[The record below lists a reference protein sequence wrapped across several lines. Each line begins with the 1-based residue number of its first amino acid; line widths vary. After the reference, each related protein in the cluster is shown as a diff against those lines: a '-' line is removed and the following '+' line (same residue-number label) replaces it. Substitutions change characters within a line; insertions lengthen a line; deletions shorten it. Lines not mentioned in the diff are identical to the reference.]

1 MPLANMPRLGFTLN
15 RRERTAAEA
24 YRRDGP
30 LPSHPAS
37 TSPRPHI
44 CFVAPNTWP
53 VFSCDPDNEFIG
65 GAEVQQSILARA
77 LAGAGY
83 RVSMICLD
91 FGQPQGVL
99 LDGVTVHKAHR
110 PDAGLPVLRFVHP
123 RITAM
128 WRAMRAVDAD
138 VYYQRCSAML
148 TALVAVFCRSY
159 SKRSIF
165 ASACDLDFLPGRQP
179 IRYLRDRWLYERGL
193 ALVDRIV
200 VQNETQQRNCR
211 AHYGREST
219 QLPSC
224 YELPAGVSPGTGDCV
239 LWVGSIREPD
249 YKRPELFLE
258 LARRLPQRRFV
269 MIGGA
274 GGEGGT
280 HACFERI
287 RNAATALPNVEFT
300 GFLPLARV
308 EPYFDRARILVNTS
322 VHEGMPNTFLQAW
335 ARGVPTVAFVD
346 TGARL
351 RGEPLYQVVE
361 GVEEAVGEVERLF
374 TDEAHWARASAR
386 CREYFGSTHSPSR
399 VLERFEGLLGE
410 LVRDCKAAT
419 VHPDHGS
426 RAGTTQ

>member
-24 YRRDGP
+24 HRRDGP
-30 LPSHPAS
+30 VPLHPAS

-53 VFSCDPDNEFIG
+53 VFSRDPDNEFIG

-138 VYYQRCSAML
+138 VYYQRCSTML
-148 TALVAVFCRSY
+148 TAVVAAFCHRY
-159 SKRSIF
+159 GKRSIF
-165 ASACDLDFLPGRQP
+165 ASAADLDFVPGSQP
-179 IRYLRDRWLYERGL
+179 IRYLRDRWLFEQGL
-193 ALVDRIV
+193 KRVDRIV
-200 VQNETQQRNCR
+200 VQNATQQQNCR
-211 AHYGREST
+211 ANYGREST
-219 QLPSC
+219 QIPSC
-224 YELPAGVSPGTGDCV
+224 YELPAGVSPRTGDCV
-239 LWVGSIREPD
+239 LWVASMRERD

-258 LARRLPQRRFV
+258 LARRLPRRRFV

-274 GGEGGT
+274 GGNASTNAG
-280 HACFERI
+280 FERI
-287 RNAATALPNVEFT
+287 RNAATALSNVEFT
-300 GFLPLARV
+300 GFLPLPRV
-308 EPYFDRARILVNTS
+308 EPYFDRARVLVNTS
-322 VHEGMPNTFLQAW
+322 LHEGMPNTFLQAW
-335 ARGVPTVAFVD
+335 ARGVPTVAFID
-346 TGARL
+346 IGARL
-351 RGEPLYQVVE
+351 RGEPLYRVVE
-361 GVEEAVGEVERLF
+361 HVEEAAGEVERLF
-374 TDEAHWARASAR
+374 TDEAHWARASVR
-386 CREYFGSTHSPSR
+386 CREYFGNTHSTSR

-410 LVRDCKAAT
+410 LVRD
-419 VHPDHGS
+419 
-426 RAGTTQ
+426 R

>member
-1 MPLANMPRLGFTLN
+1 MHRQGPTLN
-15 RRERTAAEA
+15 WRERTAAQP
-24 YRRDGP
+24 RRDDGP
-30 LPSHPAS
+30 LASLPANDLL
-37 TSPRPHI
+37 RPHI
-44 CFVAPNTWP
+44 CFVAPNIWP
-53 VFSCDPDNEFIG
+53 VFSRDPDNELIG

-77 LAGAGY
+77 LVRDGY

-91 FGQPQGVL
+91 FGQPQRVL
-99 LDGVTVHKAHR
+99 FDGVMVHKAYR
-110 PDAGLPVLRFVHP
+110 PDAGLRVLRFVHP
-123 RITAM
+123 RITTL

-138 VYYQRCSAML
+138 VYYQRCSSML
-148 TALVAVFCRSY
+148 TALIAVFCRSHG
-159 SKRSIF
+159 KRSIF
-165 ASACDLDFLPGRQP
+165 ASACDLDFVPGRQP
-179 IRYLRDRWLYERGL
+179 IRYLRDRWLYECGL

-211 AHYGREST
+211 ANYGREST

-224 YELPAGVSPGTGDCV
+224 YELLAGVSSDPGDCV

-258 LARRLPQRRFV
+258 LARRLPQRHFV

-274 GGEGGT
+274 GGESGN

-287 RNAATALPNVEFT
+287 RNAARALPNVEFT

-308 EPYFDRARILVNTS
+308 ERYFDRARVLVNTS
-322 VHEGMPNTFLQAW
+322 LHEGMPNTFLQAW

-351 RGEPLYQVVE
+351 RGELLYRVVE
-361 GVEEAVGEVERLF
+361 QVEEAAGEVERLF

-386 CREYFGSTHSPSR
+386 CREYFGSTHSTSK
-399 VLERFEGLLGE
+399 VVERFEGLLGE
-410 LVRDCKAAT
+410 LARD
-419 VHPDHGS
+419 
-426 RAGTTQ
+426 AGRGR

>member
-1 MPLANMPRLGFTLN
+1 MYSLGPTLN

-24 YRRDGP
+24 RRDDGP
-30 LPSHPAS
+30 LPLLPANDL
-37 TSPRPHI
+37 PRPHI

-53 VFSCDPDNEFIG
+53 AFSHDPDNELIG

-77 LAGAGY
+77 LVRAGY
-83 RVSMICLD
+83 RVSMISLD
-91 FGQPQGVL
+91 FGQPQRVL
-99 LDGVTVHKAHR
+99 LDGVMVHKAYR
-110 PDAGLPVLRFVHP
+110 PDAGLRVLRFIHP
-123 RITAM
+123 RITVM

-159 SKRSIF
+159 GKRSIF
-165 ASACDLDFLPGRQP
+165 ASACDLDFVPGRQP
-179 IRYLRDRWLYERGL
+179 IRYLRDRWLFERGL
-193 ALVDRIV
+193 ARVDRIV
-200 VQNETQQRNCR
+200 VQNATQQQNCR
-211 AHYGREST
+211 ANYGREST
-219 QLPSC
+219 QIPSC
-224 YELPAGVSPGTGDCV
+224 YELPASVSPGTGDCV
-239 LWVGSIREPD
+239 LWVASMRERD

-258 LARRLPQRRFV
+258 LARRMPRRRFV

-274 GGEGGT
+274 GGDAGN
-280 HACFERI
+280 ACFERI
-287 RNAATALPNVEFT
+287 RNEAAAIPNVEFT

-351 RGEPLYQVVE
+351 RDEPLCRVVE
-361 GVEEAVGEVERLF
+361 RVEEAAAEVERLF

-386 CREYFGSTHSPSR
+386 CREYFGSTHSTSK
-399 VLERFEGLLGE
+399 VLERFERLLGE
-410 LVRDCKAAT
+410 LVRDRKAAT
-419 VHPDHGS
+419 VHPDHGG
-426 RAGTTQ
+426 RARTTR

>member
-1 MPLANMPRLGFTLN
+1 MPLANTPKPRLTLN
-15 RRERTAAEA
+15 RRERAVAEA
-24 YRRDGP
+24 HCRGGP
-30 LPSHPAS
+30 LPSRAAS
-37 TSPRPHI
+37 ALPRPHL

-53 VFSCDPDNEFIG
+53 VFSRDPDNEVIG

-91 FGQPQGVL
+91 FGQPQGVS

-128 WRAMRAVDAD
+128 WRAMRAADAD

-148 TALVAVFCRSY
+148 TAVVAAFCHRY
-159 SKRSIF
+159 GKRSIF
-165 ASACDLDFLPGRQP
+165 ASAADLDFVPGSQP
-179 IRYLRDRWLYERGL
+179 IRYLRDRWLFEQGL
-193 ALVDRIV
+193 KRVDRIV
-200 VQNETQQRNCR
+200 VQNATQQQSCR
-211 AHYGREST
+211 ANYGREST
-219 QLPSC
+219 QIPSC
-224 YELPAGVSPGTGDCV
+224 YELPDGASPRTGDCV
-239 LWVGSIREPD
+239 LWVASMRERD

-274 GGEGGT
+274 DSASRRNT
-280 HACFERI
+280 YFERI
-287 RNAATALPNVEFT
+287 REAATSIPNVEFT

-308 EPYFDRARILVNTS
+308 EPYFDRARVLVNTS
-322 VHEGMPNTFLQAW
+322 IHEGMPNTFLQAW

-351 RGEPLYQVVE
+351 RGEPLYRVVE
-361 GVEEAVGEVERLF
+361 RVEQAAAEIEQLF
-374 TDEAHWARASAR
+374 ADEGYWKRASAR
-386 CREYFGSTHSPSR
+386 CREYFDGTHSIPK
-399 VLERFEGLLGE
+399 VLARYEELLQG
-410 LVRDCKAAT
+410 LVRGPGG
-419 VHPDHGS
+419 H
-426 RAGTTQ
+426 R